1 MHAQPTSIRSG
12 FSLIE
17 LLVVAAII
25 AILFSLVMPAVSM
38 VRDASRTVICLS
50 HLRQIGLAFQGYA
63 GDHYGQV
70 APLKM
75 DRSTGGTSW
84 MALVSPYVE
93 ADKDSNHNGSEDWGE
108 YSFLKSSVIVGC
120 PIYRRMPIAWQPGY
134 GMIGNL
140 LKPESNDNN
149 CWRFGG
155 ASYCG
160 GTVTNITFARLT
172 NLSTRLLIM
181 DNYKDESAGGLDAQV
196 YRHRQKAGSLLCD
209 GHVETLRKA
218 QVTIATTNPALDY

>member
-1 MHAQPTSIRSG
+1 MSIMSRNG

-17 LLVVAAII
+17 LLVVVAII
-25 AILFSLVMPAVSM
+25 AILMSLVMPAASAM
-38 VRDASRTVICLS
+38 RDSSRTVICLG

-63 GDHYGQV
+63 SNNRGQV

-84 MALVSPYVE
+84 MALVAPYVE
-93 ADKDSNHNGSEDWGE
+93 ADKDGNHNGSEDWGE

-120 PIYRRMPIAWQPGY
+120 PIYRRHPIAWQPGY

-140 LKPESNDNN
+140 LRPESNDNN
-149 CWRFGG
+149 CWRSDGT
-155 ASYCG
+155 SYCG

-181 DNYKDESAGGLDAQV
+181 DNYKDESTGGPDNQV
-196 YRHRQKAGSLLCD
+196 YRHQQKAGTLLCD
-209 GHVETLRKA
+209 GHAETLRKA
-218 QVTIATTNPALDY
+218 QATIAATNPALDY